1 MLAMV
6 VKVGRSDVNPVP
18 MAKVRL
24 KLTEIVDDARDR
36 DLATALTEYGR
47 PRAFVVSVPFFERAE
62 RDAAVVERL
71 RAKNPELFDEL
82 SGDVPSS
89 VVPLK
94 LLAES

>member
-18 MAKVRL
+18 MTDVRP
-24 KLTEIVDDARDR
+24 KLTEIVDNARDR
-36 DLATALTEYGR
+36 DIATALTEYGR

-71 RAKNPELFDEL
+71 KAAHPELLDEL
-82 SGDVPSS
+82 SQGIPAS
-89 VVPLK
+89 VVPPK
-94 LLAES
+94 MAAS